1 MPVLLDG
8 AAIPEA
14 DQLPDDLKK
23 LVRRHA
29 EFIEHRTVDTDV
41 ERLIKKLRL
50 AEGAHRAAAPR
61 APSSDERMR
70 GDGRILVDA
79 PTVHNADGKWFKP
92 GAGKTE
98 WFKDH
103 EHGPEMVVVPAGEFT
118 MGSNDD
124 GREEPIHKVTIT
136 RPFAVGRFAITF
148 DEWDA
153 CAADGKRHRHRPD
166 DQKWGRGKRP
176 VINVSWDDAKAYAS
190 WLSGKTGKSYRLL
203 SDAEREYV
211 TRAGTTTEFWW
222 GSSISTNQANYGG
235 STFRGRARWPLRW
248 PLRSGS
254 KGEFRQQTLPVGSFE
269 ANPWGLYQVHGN
281 VGEWCEDVWH
291 DTYKGAPL
299 DGSAWLQGGDAS
311 RRVTRGGSWL
321 DDPRVLR
328 AAFRYSH
335 TSDGRSDGLGFRL
348 ARTF

>member
-1 MPVLLDG
+1 MPSKVFISYRRDDAKWQAREIYRALTQVLPRDHVFMDIDSIPPGADFVDILEGWVEQSDILLALIGSGWVNAMDPKSGRRRLENPDDFVRIEVRKGLARGIPVVPVLLDG

-103 EHGPEMVVVPAGEFT
+103 EHGPEMVVVPAG
-118 MGSNDD
+118 
-124 GREEPIHKVTIT
+124 VQ
-136 RPFAVGRFAITF
+136 A
-148 DEWDA
+148 
-153 CAADGKRHRHRPD
+153 
-166 DQKWGRGKRP
+166 GRGARP
-176 VINVSWDDAKAYAS
+176 SGSRTTSTARRWSWFRPANSRWDQMMTAAVSRS
-190 WLSGKTGKSYRLL
+190 CLS
-203 SDAEREYV
+203 
-211 TRAGTTTEFWW
+211 
-222 GSSISTNQANYGG
+222 SSMA
-235 STFRGRARWPLRW
+235 
-248 PLRSGS
+248 LRSR
-254 KGEFRQQTLPVGSFE
+254 KP
-269 ANPWGLYQVHGN
+269 
-281 VGEWCEDVWH
+281 
-291 DTYKGAPL
+291 
-299 DGSAWLQGGDAS
+299 
-311 RRVTRGGSWL
+311 
-321 DDPRVLR
+321 
-328 AAFRYSH
+328 
-335 TSDGRSDGLGFRL
+335 TSCP
-348 ARTF
+348 TI